1 MRDDRAKPTTSQTV
15 VSTGIAG
22 LDNLLCGGLPADR
35 LHLIQGRPGA
45 GKTTLALQFLLEGA
59 RRGER
64 GVYVTLSETSS
75 ELRGIAASH
84 GWSLDNVE
92 LCQLHTAASEEDD
105 RYTLY
110 HPAEIELGEVS
121 GEMLRM
127 IDNVQPT
134 RVALDSLSELRLL
147 SRDALRY
154 RRQILAL
161 KQFFAGRTCTVLLID
176 DHSGTDGDAQLES
189 LAHGVIRLDQQSV
202 EYGIARRRIE
212 IVKMRGVPFV
222 GGYHDATIR
231 TGGLAVFPRLQAEA
245 SCAPPGNLAAG
256 VQGLDDLLGGG
267 LSWGTVTLI
276 TGPAGTGK
284 TTVAS
289 QYLASALAAG
299 YPVSAFLFD
308 ERHATFVGRAE
319 ALGLPFASA
328 ISSGQMHMAQIQPGS
343 FVAGEFADRV
353 RQQVE
358 DRGARLVLID
368 TINGFLAALPG
379 LTSPVL
385 RLYELLTYLNE
396 MHVATVLVMAQQGIL
411 GAAMPVPLDISYI
424 ADTVVLLRFFEASG
438 AVHRAISVVK
448 KRTGPHEST
457 IRELQIGPDRLRV
470 GAALTHFQGVLT
482 GVPSFTGGML
492 PDVGP
497 KQP

>member
-1 MRDDRAKPTTSQTV
+1 MTSEGV
-15 VSTGIAG
+15 VSTGIVG
-22 LDNLLCGGLPADR
+22 LDHLLCGGLPANR

-59 RRGER
+59 TRGER
-64 GVYVTLSETSS
+64 GVYVTLSETAS

-84 GWSLDNVE
+84 GWSLDAVE
-92 LCQLHTAASEEDD
+92 LCQLHTEAPAEED

-110 HPAEIELGEVS
+110 HPAEVELGEVTA
-121 GEMLRM
+121 EMLRV
-127 IDNVQPT
+127 IERVQPV

-154 RRQILAL
+154 RRQILGL
-161 KQFFAGRTCTVLLID
+161 KQFFAGRASTVLLID
-176 DHSGTDGDAQLES
+176 DHSGREGDAQLES
-189 LAHGVIRLDQQSV
+189 LAHGVICLEQQSV
-202 EYGIARRRIE
+202 EYGIARRRVE

-231 TGGLAVFPRLQAEA
+231 TGGLHVFPRLRAKGRA
-245 SCAPPGNLAAG
+245 APDGQLSSG
-256 VQGLDDLLGGG
+256 VDGLDDLLGGG
-267 LSWGTVTLI
+267 LSWGTSTLI

-289 QYLASALAAG
+289 QYLASALEGGHRVAA
-299 YPVSAFLFD
+299 YLFD

-319 ALGLPFASA
+319 ALGLPFGSA
-328 ISSGQMHMAQIQPGS
+328 LASGQMHMAQIQPGT
-343 FVAGEFADRV
+343 FVAGEFADVV
-353 RQQVE
+353 RQSVE
-358 DRGARLVLID
+358 QDGARVVLID
-368 TINGFLAALPG
+368 TINGYLAAMPG

-411 GAAMPVPLDISYI
+411 GAAMPVPVDISYI

-448 KRTGPHEST
+448 KRTGAHEST
-457 IRELQIGPDRLRV
+457 IRPLQIGPGRLRV
-470 GAALTHFQGVLT
+470 GAALSHFQGVLT
-482 GVPSFTGGML
+482 GVPTFTGDAL
-492 PDVGP
+492 PRFEP
-497 KQP
+497 PL

>member
-1 MRDDRAKPTTSQTV
+1 MTSDTV
-15 VSTGIAG
+15 VSTGVSG
-22 LDNLLCGGLPADR
+22 LDGLLCGGFPANR

-64 GVYVTLSETSS
+64 GVYVTLSETAS

-92 LCQLHTAASEEDD
+92 LCQLHTAAADDEDQ
-105 RYTLY
+105 YTLY
-110 HPAEIELGEVS
+110 HPAEIELNEVS
-121 GEMLRM
+121 AEMLRL
-127 IDNVQPT
+127 IERVEPS

-154 RRQILAL
+154 RRQILGL
-161 KQFFAGRTCTVLLID
+161 KQFFAGRASTVLLID
-176 DHSGTDGDAQLES
+176 DHSGADGDAQLES
-189 LAHGVIRLDQQSV
+189 LAHGVIRLEQQSV
-202 EYGIARRRIE
+202 EYGVARRRLE
-212 IVKMRGVPFV
+212 IVKMRGVPFI
-222 GGYHDATIR
+222 GGYHDATIK
-231 TGGLAVFPRLQAEA
+231 TGGLAVYPRLQSVQRPGLEGQLA
-245 SCAPPGNLAAG
+245 SGLS
-256 VQGLDDLLGGG
+256 GLDDLLGGG

-289 QYLASALAAG
+289 QYLASALAG
-299 YPVSAFLFD
+299 GHPVSAFLFD
-308 ERHATFVGRAE
+308 ERHPTFINRAE

-328 ISSGQMHMAQIQPGS
+328 IDTGQMYMAQIQPGS
-343 FVAGEFADRV
+343 FVAGEFAEGV
-353 RQQVE
+353 RRQVE
-358 DRGARLVLID
+358 DQGARLVLID
-368 TINGFLAALPG
+368 TINGFLAAMPG

-411 GAAMPVPLDISYI
+411 GAAMPVPLDISYV

-438 AVHRAISVVK
+438 SVHRAISVVK
-448 KRTGPHEST
+448 KRTGAHETT

-482 GVPSFTGGML
+482 GVPTFTGDTL
-492 PDVGP
+492 PRIGS
-497 KQP
+497 QP